1 MNETQ
6 QITVL
11 FSQDNYNL
19 WSAAQKAIASSALWK
34 ILLIAIGSAS
44 SIIYPHVPLVGFA
57 AISGATL
64 NRKQAVI
71 ASTTI
76 WFFNQFS
83 GFTIRQYPQT
93 SESFTW
99 GIVMGLGTLL
109 VTIIAGIKPKFSSE
123 KVWGHYGWL
132 AASLVAGYVLFEGGI
147 LLTAQ
152 LMVGDGHGLT
162 AAILGRIFV
171 KNLVWAIALTLIHSF
186 LLWNAIKFSKRYENS
201 QIPSTPEI
209 NCRPP
214 AYGRRF

>member
-1 MNETQ
+1 MNETKEM
-6 QITVL
+6 TAL
-11 FSQDNYNL
+11 YRPENYNL
-19 WSAAQKAIASSALWK
+19 WSAAQKAIARSGLWQF
-34 ILLIAIGSAS
+34 ILIAIGSAS

-64 NRKQAVI
+64 NRKQAII
-71 ASTTI
+71 ASTAI
-76 WFFNQFS
+76 WFVNQLY
-83 GFTIRQYPQT
+83 GFGIREYPRT

-99 GIVMGLGTLL
+99 GIVMALGTLL
-109 VTIIAGIKPKFSSE
+109 VTIIAGIKPKLSGE
-123 KVWGHYGWL
+123 KVWGYYAWL
-132 AASLVAGYVLFEGGI
+132 AASLVGGYVLFEGGI

-152 LMVGDGHGLT
+152 LMVGDGHGLN

-186 LLWNAIKFSKRYENS
+186 LVWNAIKFSKRYENS
-201 QIPSTPEI
+201 KIRPTPEI